1 MVGHHQIVELICCV
15 IIYILVSCS
24 TKGYTSSVGVQHGNT
39 HSHRIYKL
47 RGSPIWKHTFTQ
59 DIQAPWESSMETHI
73 HTRGYTSSMGVQHR
87 NTHSHKRIYKLRG
100 SPAWKHIHTGYTS
113 SVGVQHGNTH
123 SHTRIY
129 KLRGSPAWKHATGY
143 ISIGGALVL
152 TWGGQVED
160 NYTVF
165 YYV

>member
-24 TKGYTSSVGVQHGNT
+24 TKGYTGSVGGQHGNT

-73 HTRGYTSSMGVQHR
+73 HTRGYT
-87 NTHSHKRIYKLRG
+87 I
-100 SPAWKHIHTGYTS
+100 
-113 SVGVQHGNTH
+113 SVGAQ
-123 SHTRIY
+123 HTRTFTQDIQAPWEPSMETHNRRS
-129 KLRGSPAWKHATGY
+129 LGPDMGRTG
-143 ISIGGALVL
+143 
-152 TWGGQVED
+152 
-160 NYTVF
+160 
-165 YYV
+165 